1 MIFIGRAFRE
11 NEQFNYP
18 KETIDKGRE
27 KIKEFFTLN
36 TILNNFNKADKNN
49 YNKNHFLIL
58 GRDAVSNPFI
68 GGQPDKDAEAKLKRY
83 DTLLNFLLP
92 RLSKDSKEKL
102 ISRLKDF
109 GENHFKT
116 ILELEFFLE
125 LRVNKSI
132 FDIHYEDSKRGNHDF
147 CIKIDD
153 TELNIELTSLG
164 EGIIQKILET
174 GFNIASNEII
184 EHIPERTLLKLDV
197 DTDLI
202 LNQDDKN
209 DPALIKNVLI
219 QDFIKI
225 KSIVNIMKN
234 NHCIIEK
241 NLGDPEKYL
250 YDFKDLFKYYNEFGQ
265 SLLKLLE
272 TPEGLEFLKKTKY
285 KNIRNIS
292 ISSFIVGDAK
302 TKLVEIHSV
311 SMMPS
316 KAESLRKISLLRQ
329 LKNRVDDKIKKK
341 QLKNKTNSII
351 AINFEDFLFNDY
363 ASEQDYFGQE
373 ELNELKRIIE
383 EIFKNNKEKQ
393 LLGILLYQR
402 TLSKSVFIKNPL
414 VSLDPIIESK
424 IRLLKN

>member
-209 DPALIKNVLI
+209 DPELIKNVLI

-225 KSIVNIMKN
+225 KSIVNI
-234 NHCIIEK
+234 
-241 NLGDPEKYL
+241 
-250 YDFKDLFKYYNEFGQ
+250 
-265 SLLKLLE
+265 
-272 TPEGLEFLKKTKY
+272 
-285 KNIRNIS
+285 
-292 ISSFIVGDAK
+292 
-302 TKLVEIHSV
+302 
-311 SMMPS
+311 
-316 KAESLRKISLLRQ
+316 
-329 LKNRVDDKIKKK
+329 
-341 QLKNKTNSII
+341 
-351 AINFEDFLFNDY
+351 
-363 ASEQDYFGQE
+363 
-373 ELNELKRIIE
+373 
-383 EIFKNNKEKQ
+383 
-393 LLGILLYQR
+393 
-402 TLSKSVFIKNPL
+402 
-414 VSLDPIIESK
+414 
-424 IRLLKN
+424 